1 MYSFSFDLS
10 IFIKE
15 DKWTSTQPWL
25 EVVHVQVFHL
35 FVLWDGVNITH
46 WRQKCFIVLTYCI
59 VFELFFCMFVCG
71 YVLQTHMRYESR
83 LYPLYQKRWFCLNC
97 KYIWECEY
105 ECHSIHVYCVCVCL
119 CPNIHTPYNGSLF
132 WHNFGLLPIGVDM
145 MLYEIL
151 IVFVYEHRRYA
162 TPHIS
167 QYPCMY
173 VHVYVCNKNTS
184 YNNKNMR

>member
-1 MYSFSFDLS
+1 MDLNTTLTRSRSCTSVSFVCTLGRCKHNTVKAKMLYCTDFL
-10 IFIKE
+10 
-15 DKWTSTQPWL
+15 
-25 EVVHVQVFHL
+25 
-35 FVLWDGVNITH
+35 
-46 WRQKCFIVLTYCI
+46 YCI
-59 VFELFFCMFVCG
+59 WVIFLYVCG

-83 LYPLYQKRWFCLNC
+83 LYPLYRKRWFCLNC

-173 VHVYVCNKNTS
+173 IHVYVCNKNTS